1 MSNYMRSANM
11 LMTAA
16 RDLAYC
22 MSFSFENLV
31 PAQAAGR
38 GIRSPQGYET
48 EERKRKHRKKDA
60 GRAFDYNFKNFSDDD
75 DFVAY

>member
-1 MSNYMRSANM
+1 MRINA

-16 RDLAYC
+16 RDLTYC

-31 PAQAAGR
+31 RAQAAGR
-38 GIRSPQGYET
+38 GIRATEGYVT
-48 EERKRKHRKKDA
+48 KGRKRKHRKKDTNPYT

-75 DFVAY
+75 DFQL